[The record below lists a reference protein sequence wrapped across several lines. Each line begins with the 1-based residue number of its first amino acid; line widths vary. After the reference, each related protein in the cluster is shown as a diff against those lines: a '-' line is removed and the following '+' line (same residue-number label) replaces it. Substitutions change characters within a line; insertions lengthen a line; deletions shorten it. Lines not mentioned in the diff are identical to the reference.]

1 MDSILR
7 AVAVYVLILVL
18 VRISG
23 NRTLSQ
29 ITTFDFVLLLVIAET
44 TQQALTG
51 DDYSIT
57 NLAILSGT
65 LVALT
70 IALSFVTYHVPGA
83 ARWIEGAPL
92 ILVREGRVLRDRLR
106 KERVTEEEIL
116 EAAREKHGLERLD
129 QVKYAVLEISGD
141 ITIIPAE

>member
-7 AVAVYVLILVL
+7 AVAVYVLIFVL

-29 ITTFDFVLLLVIAET
+29 ITTFDFVLLLIIAET

-70 IALSFVTYHVPGA
+70 IGLSFVTYHVPGA